1 MDPLESKQLF
11 PSVSSSSNQ
20 NESQNDLNAILPTFS
35 SFQFDPNS
43 LQANHIQSKTT
54 DVCSEDKNSRLENST
69 KHTVKNKSEKES
81 RSKKRHHDHDHRHGH
96 RKKKKHKDDEKK
108 SKTRGEKRKKSSQNN
123 DNSDGY
129 DNSYLEHL
137 PRSAI
142 FIENIPNLRPEH
154 AFRIDR
160 RSDNSNRAFDSLNKY
175 DVPIYDRRSV
185 IDLEK
190 LSRNSRQKGQKNRRY
205 FELKKKDSKNYHL
218 DHYLFPQA
226 SLPRE
231 LDYIRLID
239 FVPKKL
245 DSKPKTNVI
254 KFESLQGIDH
264 HIDEHNSQYKKFI
277 GPKNFYSPSQLI
289 IELRKQFN
297 RDLHTERRNDV
308 KKWIDF
314 VHFQDLI
321 YHYVAKSMIED
332 GEFSTINNER
342 KRKELCLNKKVDICL
357 EALKYNAKSIE
368 LNRLHLQ
375 LIPLLHHKEDYDLE
389 WQRLCFRLPEVPLFW
404 FEWIY
409 HSLKIDIV
417 SDDYD
422 REKTSTKKIFA
433 MAFENIRVKLLEG
446 DLRLAQDKIHFEWII
461 INLTLFYTEYLSSMD
476 FTENA
481 IGLFQA
487 LIEFNLNTPGELN
500 FYNSMDEWYQ
510 CFDEFLSS
518 SHPKIGEFSNSKCS
532 GWKFY
537 FDQQDQQSEEN
548 IEMSTKS
555 MKNFEIFSP
564 EKLDTVLE
572 DEIVEKMSELK
583 LKNRFENFDGFNS
596 MFPIDPDCSCRSF
609 AKLFERGERYY
620 QRFDNYSELFLM
632 RKFRI
637 DLDLDEYSD
646 LYRFKDIDGIQ
657 KRYEKFYTDCR
668 RSFVENVFEKLCHI
682 FESNRSYQLILLSM
696 WIQYEIKL
704 YRKKIITTSK
714 MKKIFRDLIEKY
726 TANFDD
732 ISIHLYNLYGQFMF
746 EIDAKESI
754 KIFLMTIKYHLMQ
767 KNNHGAS
774 VGGKNLNIQRLTLS
788 FVRTLMNLDQILHR
802 FILNELDLNEIEPK
816 QQLAK
821 DNDNQ
826 DRLTTIDLNNIASN
840 CLITIFGDENG
851 DLMDRFNLDSIRVA
865 PKSIQILR
873 AINTIKSRWHQ
884 HGKRMIEDCQA
895 IILLIFL
902 SKDLESSRTI
912 YQQLL
917 MPDSFESIEF
927 QTQSFRIDLNR
938 KNLERS
944 FHLLQIQLTIRE
956 YVRHKKIALFSY
968 RIDWKY
974 LCDFIGQIVMEYPE
988 DSLLLALLVRI
999 ESKFNVLSRIRKL
1012 FDDYIVFPMINLES
1026 YLIQKYLTSNDS
1038 DDYGSELIKLNNSCD
1053 TKYNIWMAMLHYEML
1068 TLDFTSTTGLI

>member
-54 DVCSEDKNSRLENST
+54 DVSSEDKNSRLENST

-583 LKNRFENFDGFNS
+583 LKNRFENFDGFSWMFLERMRQHLNYFPQNLSTIDKTDEDEDEDDDDVDDCDRMAFEKENIQPFLYRLRNLESKFFLALKFLQFLRIPMVTHTLESAFSSSKFEQEFHLDS

-927 QTQSFRIDLNR
+927 QTQSYRIDLNR

-956 YVRHKKIALFSY
+956 YVRHKKIALFS
-968 RIDWKY
+968 
-974 LCDFIGQIVMEYPE
+974 
-988 DSLLLALLVRI
+988 I
-999 ESKFNVLSRIRKL
+999 ESIGNIFVILSDK
-1012 FDDYIVFPMINLES
+1012 
-1026 YLIQKYLTSNDS
+1026 
-1038 DDYGSELIKLNNSCD
+1038 
-1053 TKYNIWMAMLHYEML
+1053 
-1068 TLDFTSTTGLI
+1068 